1 MSQHSSVSNVGYRC
15 ILIFSC
21 NKRIVVKINS
31 SLSSKQ
37 YHESISFY
45 QSALSKQ
52 HEESCPWF
60 GLQSCEYLSDP
71 LTESRSKLLAD
82 FERRFQKLVTLPVVF
97 SFILLLRTLA
107 FP

>member
-1 MSQHSSVSNVGYRC
+1 M
-15 ILIFSC
+15 
-21 NKRIVVKINS
+21 KINS

-71 LTESRSKLLAD
+71 ITESRSKLLAD

-97 SFILLLRTLA
+97 SFILLLRSLA